1 MLKKNYL
8 LILVLIFSTSKIFGQ
23 SATSLNFDGIDDYIT
38 TAAVPGVISTA
49 TTQQFTIEFW
59 VKPAAA
65 TKAKNWLF
73 YSQPSVNELVNAFMA
88 SDRKLYF
95 RIGLNSSKRSNVALP
110 LNTWSHVAFV
120 MPGSYTNSKIYI
132 NGVDASDTGFINVT
146 PVYGATGIFSIG
158 ANPAGGDGFSG
169 TMDEFRIWNVAKT
182 PAEVASTMGNE
193 LALPQSNLSVYYKF
207 NQGVANGINS
217 SVTTLIDELNVI
229 NGTLHNFALAGTTS
243 NWIGE
248 SALSIE
254 NFENST
260 NEFKIF
266 PNPVRDIL
274 NYEGKSIPNSYQI
287 YSVEGKLIQNEELR
301 KSAGTINLSKLKKG
315 NYLIVIFTNTETF
328 TRKIIKK

>member
-8 LILVLIFSTSKIFGQ
+8 FILVLIFSTSKIFGQ

-301 KSAGTINLSKLKKG
+301 KNAGTIDLSKISKG
-315 NYLIVIFTNTETF
+315 NYILIINTEIGIL
-328 TRKIIKK
+328 RKKIIKK